1 MLIDTIDVSRRQR
14 SRFEGRRRTAN
25 LVDMETAMSQQPSPA
40 EPRSSSPGDGRP
52 RSATI
57 LERIGIPP
65 QLFWGFVAVLIFMI
79 GDGVETTYLSD
90 YLQQPEGG
98 GLPGAVASF
107 ATVTVYGIAVMIA
120 AWFSGTL
127 SAIWGPRAVM
137 WLGGAWWIVFEILFL
152 FLAIPSHSVALIVT
166 VYGIRGFAYPLFA
179 FAFLVWAQIASPTSM
194 RGSVAGWF
202 WFAFTGGLPTLGAA
216 IAALSIGPLG
226 ISLYGTLVLSLV
238 LVTIGVLIG
247 SFGVREEHGL
257 QPIADKTVRNP
268 RSPKRLMEGVDIL
281 WRDRR
286 TLAGGLIRIVNTAP
300 QYGFFA
306 MFPFTFGPAAVGGG
320 FLSAAEV
327 SSLSAIAY
335 GANIAANLFFGV
347 FGDHF
352 GWRRT
357 VTWFGCVGCAI
368 ATPLW
373 YFASMASHTFAVTAT
388 CGVLYGILLAG
399 FVPLSALMPSMV
411 SAKDKGAAL
420 AVLNFGAG
428 GAAFVGPVVVTV
440 LYPFVGGGGVT
451 IAFSMMY
458 VAVAFLTLKVKD
470 QSDPGEQKKA
480 QAAKPAVAVGS
491 SALS

>member
-1 MLIDTIDVSRRQR
+1 
-14 SRFEGRRRTAN
+14 
-25 LVDMETAMSQQPSPA
+25 MSQQSSAAAPGPS
-40 EPRSSSPGDGRP
+40 ESSSVDADIP
-52 RSATI
+52 RTT
-57 LERIGIPP
+57 LDRIGIPKP
-65 QLFWGFVAVLIFMI
+65 LFWGFVAVLIYMI
-79 GDGVETTYLSD
+79 GDGVEITYLSD

-98 GLPGAVASF
+98 GLPGALASF

-120 AWFSGTL
+120 SWFSGTL
-127 SAIWGPRAVM
+127 SAIWGPRRVM
-137 WLGGAWWIVFEILFL
+137 WLGAAWWIVFEILFL
-152 FLAIPSHSVALIVT
+152 FVAIPTHSVAFIVIA
-166 VYGIRGFAYPLFA
+166 YGIRGFAYPLFA
-179 FAFLVWAQIASPTSM
+179 FAFLVWAQIASPANM

-216 IAALSIGPLG
+216 VAALAIGPLG
-226 ISLYGTLVLSLV
+226 MSLYGTLVLSLV
-238 LVTIGVLIG
+238 LVAIG
-247 SFGVREEHGL
+247 SVIGCFGVREEHGL
-257 QPIADKTVRNP
+257 RPIADSTVANP
-268 RSPKRLMEGVDIL
+268 TSLKRLLEGVDIL

-286 TLAGGLIRIVNTAP
+286 TAAGGLTRIVNTAP

-306 MFPFTFGPAAVGGG
+306 MFPFTFGPAAPDGG

-357 VTWFGCVGCAI
+357 VTWFGCIGCAI

-373 YFASMASHTFAVTAT
+373 YFVSMASGTFTAAAV
-388 CGVLYGILLAG
+388 CGVVYGILLAG

-411 SAKDKGAAL
+411 PAKDKGAAL

-428 GAAFVGPVVVTV
+428 GAAFVGPITVTV

-451 IAFSMMY
+451 IAFSLMY
-458 VAVAFLTLKVKD
+458 LVVAFVTLGIKD
-470 QSDPGEQKKA
+470 GSDPGERRKSGIPAPA
-480 QAAKPAVAVGS
+480 QTATS
-491 SALS
+491 SA

>member
-1 MLIDTIDVSRRQR
+1 MEPEMPQKPPPADT
-14 SRFEGRRRTAN
+14 ELAN
-25 LVDMETAMSQQPSPA
+25 ANIFD
-40 EPRSSSPGDGRP
+40 
-52 RSATI
+52 
-57 LERIGIPP
+57 RIGIPS
-65 QLFWGFVAVLIFMI
+65 QLLWGFVAVLIFMV

-107 ATVTVYGIAVMIA
+107 ATVTLYGIAVMIA

-127 SAIWGPRAVM
+127 SAIWGPRRVM
-137 WLGGAWWIVFEILFL
+137 WLGGAWWIVFEAVFL
-152 FLAIPSHSVALIVT
+152 FMAIPSHNAVLIVAI
-166 VYGIRGFAYPLFA
+166 YGIRGFAYPLFA
-179 FAFLVWAQIASPTSM
+179 FSFLAWAQVASPVHM

-216 IAALSIGPLG
+216 VAALAIGPLG
-226 ISLYGTLVLSLV
+226 MSLYGTLVLSLV
-238 LVTIGVLIG
+238 MVTVGVLIG

-257 QPIADKTVRNP
+257 KPIADETVENP
-268 RSPKRLMEGVDIL
+268 RSLKRLFEGVDIL

-306 MFPFTFGPAAVGGG
+306 MFPFTFGPAAPGGG

-327 SSLSAIAY
+327 SALTAIAY

-357 VTWFGCVGCAI
+357 VTWFGCVGCAL

-373 YFASMASHTFAVTAT
+373 YFASMAAQTFAVAAI
-388 CGVLYGILLAG
+388 CGVVYGILLAG

-411 SAKDKGAAL
+411 APKDKGAAL

-428 GAAFVGPVVVTV
+428 AAAFVGPVVVTV
-440 LYPFVGGGGVT
+440 LYPLLGGGGVT
-451 IAFSMMY
+451 ITFSLMY
-458 VAVAFLTLKVKD
+458 VVVAFLTLKVKD
-470 QSDPGEQKKA
+470 ICDPGEQKVRA
-480 QAAKPAVAVGS
+480 PQVMPTTAES
-491 SALS
+491 SARL

>member
-1 MLIDTIDVSRRQR
+1 MSHQSPPADPRQAQTSSTDPDAGTPR
-14 SRFEGRRRTAN
+14 GR
-25 LVDMETAMSQQPSPA
+25 
-40 EPRSSSPGDGRP
+40 
-52 RSATI
+52 
-57 LERIGIPP
+57 LERIGIPRP
-65 QLFWGFVAVLIFMI
+65 LFWGFVAVLIFMV

-90 YLQQPEGG
+90 YLQQPSGG

-127 SAIWGPRAVM
+127 SAIWGPRRVM
-137 WLGGAWWIVFEILFL
+137 WLGGAWWIAFEILFL
-152 FLAIPSHSVALIVT
+152 FAAIPSHSVAFIVA

-179 FAFLVWAQIASPTSM
+179 FAFLVWAQVASPTRM

-216 IAALSIGPLG
+216 IAALAIGPLG
-226 ISLYGTLVLSLV
+226 MSLYGTLVLSLV
-238 LVTIGVLIG
+238 IVTVGVLIG
-247 SFGVREEHGL
+247 SFGVREAHGL
-257 QPIADKTVRNP
+257 RPIADGTVANP
-268 RSPKRLMEGVDIL
+268 RSLRRLGEGVDIL

-306 MFPFTFGPAAVGGG
+306 MFPFTFGPAAPGGG
-320 FLSAAEV
+320 FLSAAQV
-327 SSLSAIAY
+327 STLSAIAY

-357 VTWFGCVGCAI
+357 VTWFGCVGCAL
-368 ATPLW
+368 AAPLW
-373 YFASMASHTFAVTAT
+373 YFASIASHSFTVTAA
-388 CGVLYGILLAG
+388 CGVIYGIVLAG

-411 SAKDKGAAL
+411 AAKDKGAAL

-428 GAAFVGPVVVTV
+428 GAAFVGPVVVTA
-440 LYPFVGGGGVT
+440 LYPFVGGGGV
-451 IAFSMMY
+451 
-458 VAVAFLTLKVKD
+458 AVAFSLMYLGVALLTRKVKD
-470 QSDPGEQKKA
+470 RSDPGERKNATVSPQ
-480 QAAKPAVAVGS
+480 PVATVGTS
-491 SALS
+491 SA